1 LGGTSVYWNGPV
13 SACVAAAVFPRIF
26 RHTRNA
32 LVEARGKAHV
42 LAAVARGTHPAAVAL
57 RHVVMPVAP
66 RTVALAGVSVA
77 AALGAAVPVEV
88 LADVPGIGQLAW
100 RAASG
105 RDMPLMAGLTL
116 LVTVVTLAANAAA
129 DAALAS
135 GERA

>member
-1 LGGTSVYWNGPV
+1 
-13 SACVAAAVFPRIF
+13 
-26 RHTRNA
+26 
-32 LVEARGKAHV
+32 V